1 MSDYDTTSLDDIIND
16 IKELLG
22 EDPVKPPE
30 HQAQALW
37 QPDPKVRRNPEQV
50 QAPAA
55 QSGSAPDDFD
65 WAAQN
70 FIDDDIGPYIPPV
83 RRPSAPPSSQAVTG
97 VQSQQPATGP
107 EPSGTKT
114 DRSASIAGTSGAGS
128 SASRRRTG
136 GSARPQNDKPAPS
149 GRRQSRRY
157 VDELEQPAGRRASPE
172 AQEREPVR
180 AGGAKKVWKLIKT
193 LIAIALVLA
202 IVLVGAYVIFA
213 EQPIG
218 DGKTLGDRK
227 DGVSTILLAGTDA
240 DGTRTD
246 TIMLLNVNSAA
257 NTVNLVSIPRDTFV
271 SGGYNVPKINSAY
284 GWAGKGEDGMQELM
298 DRVTETIGFTPD
310 GYLLVD
316 LDSFIELVDLMG
328 GVKFDVP
335 MDMRYSDPAQNLTID
350 LTAGMQ
356 KLDGQQ
362 AMGLVRFRSG
372 YAMADLE
379 RVNVQRAFVSAAAKQ
394 WASVKSVLK
403 IPGLLNWYSG
413 NVTTN
418 LSMGNLAWLGVRLMR
433 ADLDSA
439 QTKTLPGEGRTIWGG
454 SYYCLDPNGVLQMVN
469 DLLNP
474 YEQEVGYQDVSIR
487 G

>member
-30 HQAQALW
+30 HKAKALW
-37 QPDPKVRRNPEQV
+37 QPDPKVRRSLEQV
-50 QAPAA
+50 QAPAPGPA
-55 QSGSAPDDFD
+55 DQSGGASDDFD

-83 RRPSAPPSSQAVTG
+83 RRPSAPPSFQADTG
-97 VQSQQPATGP
+97 VRRAVQSQQRPTTGP
-107 EPSGTKT
+107 GRQGAEPIQPSRTKT
-114 DRSASIAGTSGAGS
+114 DQPFRASSIAHEGTSGARS
-128 SASRRRTG
+128 SASKRRTSG
-136 GSARPQNDKPAPS
+136 PAQPQNDRPVPS
-149 GRRQSRRY
+149 GGRRSRRY
-157 VDELEQPAGRRASPE
+157 VDEVKEPAGHGASQE
-172 AQEREPVR
+172 AQELEPVR
-180 AGGAKKVWKLIKT
+180 AGGAKKVWKLMKT
-193 LIAIALVLA
+193 LIAIALILA
-202 IVLVGAYVIFA
+202 IVLVGAYAIFA

-218 DGKTLGDRK
+218 DGKTLGVRK

-246 TIMLLNVNSAA
+246 TIMLLNVDSVA
-257 NTVNLVSIPRDTFV
+257 NTANLVSIPRDTFV

-316 LDSFIELVDLMG
+316 LDSFVDLVDLMG

-362 AMGLVRFRSG
+362 AMGLVRFRHG
-372 YAMADLE
+372 GLGTGQCA
-379 RVNVQRAFVSAAAKQ
+379 
-394 WASVKSVLK
+394 KSV
-403 IPGLLNWYSG
+403 
-413 NVTTN
+413 
-418 LSMGNLAWLGVRLMR
+418 RLR
-433 ADLDSA
+433 GG
-439 QTKTLPGEGRTIWGG
+439 QTVGQREK
-454 SYYCLDPNGVLQMVN
+454 CL
-469 DLLNP
+469 
-474 YEQEVGYQDVSIR
+474 
-487 G
+487 